1 MAEMG
6 ILNEIGICL
15 QNVFVIDIF
24 SNKKPP
30 CIYFVFIYTL
40 SIFNLSC
47 TRQLSKECYGQLVAC
62 PLESYEVQEI
72 SYAEDKITKVF
83 DPTAGCWHV
92 VDGTRDSVVYR
103 ELLCW
108 MYNRLVEVF
117 GLGKHKKKSYF

>member
-62 PLESYEVQEI
+62 PLESTRFRRYRMPRTRSQRFLIQLPV
-72 SYAEDKITKVF
+72 
-83 DPTAGCWHV
+83 AG
-92 VDGTRDSVVYR
+92 TS
-103 ELLCW
+103 
-108 MYNRLVEVF
+108 
-117 GLGKHKKKSYF
+117 